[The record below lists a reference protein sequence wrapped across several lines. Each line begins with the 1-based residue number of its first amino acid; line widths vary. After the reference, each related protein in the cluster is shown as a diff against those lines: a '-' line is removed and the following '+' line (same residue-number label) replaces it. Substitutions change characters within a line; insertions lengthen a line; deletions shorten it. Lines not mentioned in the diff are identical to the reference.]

1 MAYSLQF
8 DIMLIDTHA
17 HLTDARFADDLEA
30 VVRRAG
36 DAGVAAIVDVGDGA
50 EGSAACIEHAR
61 RFRGVFAAVGIHPNS
76 ASAGCGLD
84 RIAVLARD
92 EAVVA
97 LGETGF
103 DYYRRHASRE
113 AQERLFRGTLDLALE
128 TGLPVVVHCRE
139 AYGALLGVLR
149 EPRYAGVRG
158 ALHCF
163 SGGRGDAED
172 LVGLGYFISAGGAL
186 TYPGNAALRET
197 IRAVPLDRLLLET
210 DCPYLPPEGA
220 RGRRN
225 EPSGVVRVAEEL
237 ARLRGLSPGE
247 IARITSDNA
256 LRLFE
261 RMGAA
266 GERTNG

>member
-1 MAYSLQF
+1 
-8 DIMLIDTHA
+8 MLIDTHA
-17 HLTDARFADDLEA
+17 HLTDARFGHDLDA

-36 DAGVAAIVDVGDGA
+36 DAGVAAILDVGDGA
-50 EGSAACIEHAR
+50 EGSAACIGHAR
-61 RFRGVFAAVGIHPNS
+61 RFRNVFAAVGIHPNS
-76 ASAGCGLD
+76 ASAGCDLG

-92 EAVVA
+92 EAVAA
-97 LGETGF
+97 LGETGL

-113 AQERLFRGTLDLALE
+113 AQERLFRETLALALE
-128 TGLPVVVHCRE
+128 TGLPVVMHCRD

-149 EPRYAGVRG
+149 ERRYAGVRG
-158 ALHCF
+158 VLHCF

-172 LVGLGYFISAGGAL
+172 LVELGYFIAAGGAL
-186 TYPGNAALRET
+186 TYPKNTGLRET

-237 ARLRGLSPGE
+237 ARLRGLGFGE

-261 RMGAA
+261 RMGTS
-266 GERTNG
+266 GGGPER